1 MTADQASGGY
11 FSREQPERVVASR
24 TEVRTVPSALY
35 PTIASAVPS
44 APGEHPILVRI
55 LPGVYYEALDIS
67 SPVVLVG
74 AGKELPTIWGNRPEG
89 VVISGG
95 SSSCVLRHLR
105 LCAEPKCHALSVRD
119 SSPLI
124 EDCELV
130 GASGESARGAKAGLD
145 VRGASQPVIRGCR
158 ISDHAGAGI
167 AFAQAGGLVV
177 ACDIAR
183 CACGVWLEGGANPLI
198 WRTTLAS
205 HRGAGVVV
213 RADAAGCIAGN
224 TILRN
229 GAGGLLVESNRT
241 SATTIVRNRVWA
253 NSGCDL
259 RQSPAK
265 NGGLSAGE
273 ALAVVLANTVGHFE
287 SPTASC
293 GIELQAQWQ
302 EKLVSTWSEL
312 RRAVRDTPGERF
324 MVLRVQGRIQVEEPL
339 VLQRSVVLAGE
350 PMDSTLKEGCPPGE
364 LCGPASLGALVS
376 VESGDATVVFWRLN
390 LTLSSRGSALA
401 KTASCLEVV
410 SGRPVLVDCDLKA
423 DDGTDANEAS
433 ESASTAGLWAGAD
446 SNVLMFGCSVT
457 AARGAGISLQGSA
470 CMVKCH
476 VQRNLQ
482 GGIFVAEGG
491 RLMAESCDIN
501 GNGHFSLVAGRGCR
515 SILVGRTDLTGS
527 DAGSLWHCGGE
538 SSSGPVLL
546 DQCSVSGSLAPNGGQ
561 VASPAVLASAY
572 AMLTLWDC
580 FAPSIRKGTL
590 AAVIRAEANSNAM
603 VAGDGPTLGWP
614 GWSTKSTKSAK
625 TRTEYAGGA
634 SIGQG
639 TVAWMD
645 VSGRFAPPAGARS
658 VMRAQRPSSAS
669 QSLQNWPAVNWNT
682 SRGRTA
688 STTSQLSDRDTEK
701 MRASPPKEDLSA
713 AQDSG
718 DAEAAPQVEDTT
730 AGEMPAEE
738 PAQGPTGEAMETVEE
753 EPEEDAAKENH
764 VQWLRLRM
772 ENPATFGSEADRITL
787 FELLQMLAVKD
798 AHKEEVLDNIGLGGP
813 IKHLDTVY
821 LRGHTGLW
829 MFVKNGTQLSCNSDD
844 RTKSTAFVVEFKGGN
859 TLKVDCRA
867 SFRVAEP
874 GERPLWLTTTPSGDI
889 GLIAKGDGMAEPATR
904 FVVQSPT
911 ASAVLSGMFVHLK
924 SMSTG
929 KLMEVDGA
937 DVKARS
943 SLQGT
948 RQRIFVEKLPTAT
961 IAPEACGDLELSV
974 EERAWIYLR
983 ASQASL
989 VDRKNLAGFLSSP
1002 KPHCKELLKAYT
1014 RLWESEWR
1022 MEWRNTLEIPEESA
1036 ASSPG
1041 SRQSSRSGSQGPT
1054 TTTPSDVSRRTRS
1067 QSRRRMSRTDWILG
1081 RLGGVSSTAD
1091 DKSNGNL
1098 FVSAMRSFFANAIR
1112 MAKLEAD
1119 PVQRVI
1125 EAFAEALVAD
1135 SAFLSCF
1142 QASMLPEAERQTYRT
1157 PDEVLFGLAYTTLM
1171 LNTDM
1176 HNKQVAQKMWDNK
1189 KFVGAGKGC
1198 GVTGGLMA
1206 QIYKNIQGEE
1216 I

>member
-11 FSREQPERVVASR
+11 FSREQPERVVASG

-89 VVISGG
+89 VVISG

-145 VRGASQPVIRGCR
+145 VRRASQPVIRGCR

-229 GAGGLLVESNRT
+229 GAGGLLVESNRS

-273 ALAVVLANTVGHFE
+273 ALAVVFANTVGHFE

-293 GIELQAQWQ
+293 GIELQAHWQ

-312 RRAVRDTPGERF
+312 RRAVRDVPDAPASRF
-324 MVLRVQGRIQVEEPL
+324 VVLRLQGRIQVEEPL
-339 VLQRSVVLAGE
+339 VLQRSVILAGE
-350 PMDSTLKEGCPPGE
+350 PTDSSLKEGSPGE
-364 LCGPASLGALVS
+364 LYGPASLGALVS

-390 LTLSSRGSALA
+390 FTLSSRGSALG

-410 SGRPVLVDCDLKA
+410 SGRPVLVDCNLKA
-423 DDGTDANEAS
+423 DDGTDAHATATEA
-433 ESASTAGLWAGAD
+433 ASTAGLWAGAE
-446 SNVLMFGCSVT
+446 SSVLMFGCSVT

-470 CMVKCH
+470 CMVKCQ

-491 RLMAESCDIN
+491 CLMAESCDIN
-501 GNGHFSLVAGRGCR
+501 GNGHFSLIAGRGCK

-572 AMLTLWDC
+572 ASLTLWDC

-590 AAVIRAEANSNAM
+590 AAVIRAEANCNAM

-614 GWSTKSTKSAK
+614 GWSKSTKSTKQ
-625 TRTEYAGGA
+625 RTEYAGGA

-639 TVAWMD
+639 NVAWMD

-682 SRGRTA
+682 SRDA
-688 STTSQLSDRDTEK
+688 DAQ
-701 MRASPPKEDLSA
+701 A
-713 AQDSG
+713 ATN
-718 DAEAAPQVEDTT
+718 EEDTT
-730 AGEMPAEE
+730 AGEMPVEE
-738 PAQGPTGEAMETVEE
+738 PEQPSGEAMETVEE

-772 ENPATFGSEADRITL
+772 ENPATFGSEADRTTL

-798 AHKEEVLDNIGLGGP
+798 AHKEEVLDHIGLGGP

-829 MFVKNGTQLSCNSDD
+829 MFVKNGTQLTCNSDD

-874 GERPLWLTTTPSGDI
+874 GDRPLWLTATPSGDI

-1054 TTTPSDVSRRTRS
+1054 TTPSDVSRRTRS

-1081 RLGGVSSTAD
+1081 RLAGVSSTAD